1 MPHYNLPHNHG
12 QNMERV
18 LNKMPH
24 TEDFT
29 DIAFLFQ
36 QLGDPTR
43 LRILWLLCHCDEC
56 VCNIA
61 AAVDMSAP
69 AVSHHLRIL
78 KKSGIISSRRD
89 GKEVYYSLAD
99 TPQAK
104 LLHRSID
111 AFYYALTVTSG
122 SIFLISAFASARTAS
137 NLSSGASRTIFWP
150 RKLTDT
156 LVTPSI
162 FFTAF
167 WILSAQ

>member
-29 DIAFLFQ
+29 DIAVLFQ

-111 AFYYALTVTSG
+111 ALFE
-122 SIFLISAFASARTAS
+122 ISC
-137 NLSSGASRTIFWP
+137 P
-150 RKLTDT
+150 TD
-156 LVTPSI
+156 L
-162 FFTAF
+162 
-167 WILSAQ
+167 

>member
-1 MPHYNLPHNHG
+1 MPHYDLPHNHG
-12 QNMERV
+12 QNIERV
-18 LNKMPH
+18 LNKMPQR
-24 TEDFT
+24 EDFSN
-29 DIAFLFQ
+29 IAFLFQ

-43 LRILWLLCHCDEC
+43 LRILWLLCHCEEC

-111 AFYYALTVTSG
+111 SLFE
-122 SIFLISAFASARTAS
+122 ISC
-137 NLSSGASRTIFWP
+137 P
-150 RKLTDT
+150 TD
-156 LVTPSI
+156 SE
-162 FFTAF
+162 
-167 WILSAQ
+167 